1 MKYINEGFKVA
12 LCLILVSAFGFIAL
26 ALTTIWS
33 DKATAQTK
41 KTQAYYEK
49 AQEATWA
56 KYNNTDVLGFDVR
69 QAIESTKD
77 GKTGVIVTTE
87 RQLKKGLSGTG
98 GRRISGFAYGG
109 KVADGGISLDGKM
122 IGYTISDL
130 TITDGY
136 ITVNGVDA
144 KNISIATDVTSCAY
158 IPTNTKFHSTL
169 LIDNVGNIIGVYF
182 KEV

>member
-26 ALTTIWS
+26 ALTTIWN
-33 DKATAQTK
+33 DKATTQAK

-56 KYNNTDVLGFDVR
+56 KYDNTDVLGFDVR
-69 QAIESTKD
+69 QVIESSKD
-77 GKTGVIVTTE
+77 GKTGVIVTTG
-87 RQLKKGLSGTG
+87 RQLKKGFSGTG
-98 GRRISGFAYGG
+98 GRSISGFAYGG
-109 KVADGGISLDGKM
+109 KVADGGILLDGEI
-122 IGYTISDL
+122 IGYTTSDL

-144 KNISIATDVTSCAY
+144 KNISAVTDVTSCAY
-158 IPTNTKFHSTL
+158 ITTNTKFHSTL
-169 LIDNVGNIIGVYF
+169 LIDSAGNIIGVYF